1 MAKVLRR
8 SRRNVEICVVI
19 DMESLM
25 RAQLEPV
32 RVRKRPGL
40 GLRLLSWVWPVSV
53 CSVGGEAGTRL
64 KVVAWRGKYLLD
76 TAKVNYSFGSLHAV
90 MRGSIEAMVG
100 RGVKVDRVLLL
111 GYGGGSAAEII
122 HQDHNRDAEIVGV
135 EKDAAVLDLA
145 KRYFYTQGVR
155 LLQEDAIDYVHKAA
169 KNAWHYDLVIC
180 DLFVDGDLAPG
191 VVSERFVQDL
201 TQLISVGGGVIV
213 NTMLDAPKAKAFEA
227 MLRAQF
233 SEVIPWDGVKGNA
246 VFLCKMGGNA

>member
-8 SRRNVEICVVI
+8 SRRNVEICDVI

-53 CSVGGEAGTRL
+53 YSVGGEIGTRL

-76 TAKVNYSFGSLHAV
+76 TAKVNYLFGSLHAV

-227 MLRAQF
+227 MLKAQF
-233 SEVIPWDGVKGNA
+233 STVIPWDGVKGNA

>member
-1 MAKVLRR
+1 
-8 SRRNVEICVVI
+8 
-19 DMESLM
+19 M

-53 CSVGGEAGTRL
+53 CSVGGEIGTRL

-122 HQDHNRDAEIVGV
+122 HQDHNRDAEIVGGS
-135 EKDAAVLDLA
+135 EMRAVL
-145 KRYFYTQGVR
+145 
-155 LLQEDAIDYVHKAA
+155 
-169 KNAWHYDLVIC
+169 
-180 DLFVDGDLAPG
+180 
-191 VVSERFVQDL
+191 S
-201 TQLISVGGGVIV
+201 
-213 NTMLDAPKAKAFEA
+213 
-227 MLRAQF
+227 
-233 SEVIPWDGVKGNA
+233 
-246 VFLCKMGGNA
+246 